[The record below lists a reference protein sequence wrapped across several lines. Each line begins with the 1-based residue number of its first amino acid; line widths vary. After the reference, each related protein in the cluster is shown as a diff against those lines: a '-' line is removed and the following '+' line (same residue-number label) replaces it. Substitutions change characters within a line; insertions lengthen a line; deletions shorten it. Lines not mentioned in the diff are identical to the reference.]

1 MGQRGLVGDV
11 VHQQEDQLLLP
22 LEGAAEGQVHVGP
35 LSLDV
40 GLRKGWKL
48 IALLLIS
55 MKMNFEIFRLS
66 IATKD

>member
-22 LEGAAEGQVHVGP
+22 LEGAPEGQVDVRP